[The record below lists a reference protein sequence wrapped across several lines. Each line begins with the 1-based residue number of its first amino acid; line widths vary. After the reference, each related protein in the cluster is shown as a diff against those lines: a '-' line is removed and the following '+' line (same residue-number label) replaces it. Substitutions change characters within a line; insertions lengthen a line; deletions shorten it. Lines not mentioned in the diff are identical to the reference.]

1 MAPQSV
7 PDLMTTRPAPVD
19 VIDHIARTGVV
30 PVLTVHHSMDAEP
43 LIRALMSGGLTA
55 VEITLRTEEG
65 LAAIERAAALDGGCI
80 VGAGSVRSVAEAEA
94 AIDAG
99 ADFLVSPGLD
109 DQVVQVAAQ
118 RSIAAI
124 PGVATASEVMR
135 ARQLGLDVLKL
146 FPAEAIGGIHTLGAL
161 AAVFPDVRFMPT
173 GGISPSNAAEY
184 LALDAVLAVGG
195 SWMVPSQAIVE
206 RDWTSITSAAAA
218 AVALRQ
224 GVR

>member
-1 MAPQSV
+1 
-7 PDLMTTRPAPVD
+7 
-19 VIDHIARTGVV
+19 
-30 PVLTVHHSMDAEP
+30 
-43 LIRALMSGGLTA
+43 
-55 VEITLRTEEG
+55 
-65 LAAIERAAALDGGCI
+65 
-80 VGAGSVRSVAEAEA
+80 
-94 AIDAG
+94 
-99 ADFLVSPGLD
+99 
-109 DQVVQVAAQ
+109 
-118 RSIAAI
+118 
-124 PGVATASEVMR
+124 MR

-206 RDWTSITSAAAA
+206 RDWTSITTAAAA
-218 AVALRQ
+218 AVALKQ

>member
-19 VIDHIARTGVV
+19 VIDHIARIGVV

-65 LAAIERAAALDGGCI
+65 LAAIERTAALDGGCI
-80 VGAGSVRSVAEAEA
+80 VGAGSVRSVAETEA

-146 FPAEAIGGIHTLGAL
+146 FPAEAIGGIHNLGAL

-218 AVALRQ
+218 AVALKQ

>member
-1 MAPQSV
+1 MAPRSV
-7 PDLMTTRPAPVD
+7 PDLMPTRPAPVE
-19 VIDHIARTGVV
+19 VIDHIARIGVV

-43 LIRALMSGGLTA
+43 LTRALISGGLTA

-65 LAAIERAAALDGGCI
+65 LAAIGRAAALDGCI

-99 ADFLVSPGLD
+99 AHFLVSPGLD

-118 RSIAAI
+118 RSVAAI

-206 RDWTSITSAAAA
+206 RDWTSITSAATA
-218 AVALRQ
+218 AVALKQ